1 MWPAQDDVKAV
12 RAEARERA
20 EAADRLKIKYDYMI
34 KSLGGGGEGKEDKKS
49 EEGKEK
55 ASNLS
60 ARYSEQIKLNIGCVI
75 ALRLTSCP
83 TFAGGLARVPPGV
96 PGAGEGGDAGQDRR
110 AAQAVGRRGDGARG
124 AAQRRRPHEE
134 LQRHVQ
140 GWLEQKDFRLFNFKL
155 QNQEDEYSRNL
166 WTSILSICLQDQG
179 VQRESIREW
188 RKRQR
193 NASTERPG
201 RKAFI
206 IFDGV
211 SSRIYL

>member
-34 KSLGGGGEGKEDKKS
+34 KSLGGGGGEGKEDKKS

-60 ARYSEQIKLNIGCVI
+60 ARYSDPIKLNIGCVI
-75 ALRLTSCP
+75 ALRLTPCP
-83 TFAGGLARVPPGV
+83 TLPGGLARVPPGV

-110 AAQAVGRRGDGARG
+110 AAQAAGRRGDGARG

-140 GWLEQKDFRLFNFKL
+140 GWLEQKDFRLFNLSFK
-155 QNQEDEYSRNL
+155 
-166 WTSILSICLQDQG
+166 
-179 VQRESIREW
+179 IR
-188 RKRQR
+188 RM
-193 NASTERPG
+193 NTHATYGP
-201 RKAFI
+201 A
-206 IFDGV
+206 
-211 SSRIYL
+211 

>member
-1 MWPAQDDVKAV
+1 MILKPNLLSYPIELGPTQDDVKAV

-55 ASNLS
+55 ASNLN
-60 ARYSEQIKLNIGCVI
+60 AIYSSQIKLNIGCVI
-75 ALRLTSCP
+75 AMHPSSCP

-110 AAQAVGRRGDGARG
+110 AAQAAGRRGDGAQG

-134 LQRHVQ
+134 LKRQVQ
-140 GWLEQKDFRLFNFKL
+140 GWFEKRALRLFN
-155 QNQEDEYSRNL
+155 
-166 WTSILSICLQDQG
+166 LSLEVRMNTHETI
-179 VQRESIREW
+179 
-188 RKRQR
+188 
-193 NASTERPG
+193 
-201 RKAFI
+201 
-206 IFDGV
+206 
-211 SSRIYL
+211 